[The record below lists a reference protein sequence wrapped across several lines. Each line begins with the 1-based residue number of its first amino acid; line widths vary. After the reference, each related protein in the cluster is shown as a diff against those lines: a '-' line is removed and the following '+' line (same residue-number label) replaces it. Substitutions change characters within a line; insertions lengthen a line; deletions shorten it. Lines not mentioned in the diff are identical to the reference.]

1 MTSILELERAGS
13 AELAV
18 LCQRVA
24 DNPGAY
30 LADAAEEASKL
41 KLEWEKLQSPPSL
54 NFTVQRKIE
63 LQKDHL
69 GRRMVEFLAQVL

>member
-1 MTSILELERAGS
+1 
-13 AELAV
+13 
-18 LCQRVA
+18 
-24 DNPGAY
+24 
-30 LADAAEEASKL
+30 L

>member
-1 MTSILELERAGS
+1 MPSKLELERAGPT
-13 AELAV
+13 ELAV

-30 LADAAEEASKL
+30 LVEGVQEASRL
-41 KLEWEKLQSPPSL
+41 KLEWQELQLPPNL
-54 NFTVQRKIE
+54 NYAVQRQIE

-69 GRRMVEFLAQVL
+69 RRRMVKFLAETL

>member
-1 MTSILELERAGS
+1 MTSIRELERAGP

-18 LCQRVA
+18 LCQRVV

-41 KLEWEKLQSPPSL
+41 RLEWETLQLPPSL
-54 NFTVQRKIE
+54 NFTIQQKIE
-63 LQKDHL
+63 LQKHHL
-69 GRRMVEFLAQVL
+69 GRRMVEFLAGVL

>member
-1 MTSILELERAGS
+1 MTSILELERAAP

-30 LADAAEEASKL
+30 LADAADEASNL

-54 NFTVQRKIE
+54 NVTIQRKIE

-69 GRRMVEFLAQVL
+69 GRRMVKFLAGVL

>member
-1 MTSILELERAGS
+1 MTSTLELDRTDP

-30 LADAAEEASKL
+30 LADAADEASQL
-41 KLEWEKLQSPPSL
+41 KREWEMLQAPPSL
-54 NFTVQRKIE
+54 NGAIQRRIE

-69 GRRMVEFLAQVL
+69 GRRMVKFLAGVL